1 MLDELQ
7 AQEAAQVYVPPSR
20 KALLLHALGRDDE
33 AFAQLRK
40 AVEVRDVLVTFLGVS
55 PLWDDL
61 RGTRAFQEV
70 LKQANLFEVSES
82 VRATRRR

>member
-1 MLDELQ
+1 M
-7 AQEAAQVYVPPSR
+7 R

-40 AVEVRDVLVTFLGVS
+40 AVEVRDVLVTFLRVS

-61 RGTRAFQEV
+61 RGTPAFREV
-70 LKQANLFEVSES
+70 LKQANLLAVSKT
-82 VRATRRR
+82 VRATGRR